1 MTIEDQITALL
12 AEAAPLRCL
21 PQDDPAALPLAGI
34 IDEIN
39 RLRAIQ
45 AGAPVRAEP
54 APPEHDPEAPV
65 VLAHDAPLPKR
76 RPGRPKATPEGAD
89 A

>member
-1 MTIEDQITALL
+1 MNIEDQITALL
-12 AEAAPLRCL
+12 AEAEPLRCL

-34 IDEIN
+34 VDEIN

-45 AGAPVRAEP
+45 AVPGFV
-54 APPEHDPEAPV
+54 DSD
-65 VLAHDAPLPKR
+65 DAATPPKR
-76 RPGRPKATPEGAD
+76 KPGRPKATPEGAD